1 MSGTALNLEQQ
12 SDLALS
18 ADDLHVATTAGK
30 EILHGVSFSLQRG
43 RMLALVGESGSG
55 KTTAGLACLG
65 YFRTGLKLTAGSVV
79 LSDGT
84 DVLALPDAGR
94 RALRG
99 GSIAYVPQDP
109 ALSLNPAMR
118 IGAQITE
125 VLQVHGYGASEADRR
140 DRLAEV
146 LADVGLPNDE
156 AYQRRWPHELS
167 GGQQQ
172 RVGIAMA
179 FAFRPEVMIMDEP
192 TTGLDVT
199 TQALVLETLHQLV
212 STHAVAGLYIT
223 HDLAVVSEV
232 ADEVVVLLAG
242 RVVEQGPCAQVL
254 HEPQHEYTRKL
265 LRAVP
270 DLAGRRRI
278 GEVAAL
284 TGAITVV
291 DAQTEPVISTSVRSP
306 SPMLPET
313 SSVLTVSDL
322 RLSYGDTE
330 ILSGIDLELGRGES
344 LMLLGESG
352 SGKTTAA
359 RCIAGL
365 NDSYTGSVS
374 LDGQT
379 LQPATRQRS
388 AEERHRIQYVFQSP
402 LSSLN
407 PRRTIGESVEV
418 PLHMSGALTRRQR
431 RVLVLEAL
439 EQVQL
444 TASFIDRRPGELSG
458 GERQRA
464 AIARALVNAPS
475 VLVCDEVTS
484 ALDVSVQA
492 SIIDLLRTLQLDTG
506 MAMVFVTHNIA
517 LARHISQRLAVLHAG
532 RIVDI
537 GTTDEVLENP
547 QHSYTRELLTHI
559 PAL

>member
-1 MSGTALNLEQQ
+1 MSTLIEA
-12 SDLALS
+12 STDLALR
-18 ADDLHVATTAGK
+18 ANDLRVATTLGQ
-30 EILHGVSFSLQRG
+30 EILHGVSFTLQRG

-65 YFRTGLKLTAGSVV
+65 YFRTGLEHTGGTIE

-84 DVLALPDAGR
+84 DLLALTDAGR
-94 RALRG
+94 RGLRG
-99 GSIAYVPQDP
+99 GSISYVPQDP

-118 IGAQITE
+118 IGTQIME
-125 VLQVHGYGASEADRR
+125 VLRVHGYGASEAERR
-140 DRLAEV
+140 ERLADV
-146 LADVGLPNDE
+146 LTDVGLPNDA

-179 FAFRPEVMIMDEP
+179 FAFRPEVMVMDEP

-199 TQALVLETLHQLV
+199 TQALVLQTIHQLV
-212 STHAVAGLYIT
+212 TAHNVAGLYIT

-232 ADEVVVLLAG
+232 ADEVAVMLSG
-242 RVVEQGPCAQVL
+242 RIVEQGPSDRVL
-254 HEPQHEYTRKL
+254 HDPVHSYTRKL
-265 LRAVP
+265 LNAVP
-270 DLAGRRRI
+270 DLAGRHHI
-278 GEVAAL
+278 GEVEAV
-284 TGAITVV
+284 TGALPI
-291 DAQTEPVISTSVRSP
+291 ISRERAASARVATPEVAGTLLSVR
-306 SPMLPET
+306 
-313 SSVLTVSDL
+313 DL
-322 RLSYGDTE
+322 RLSYGKNPV
-330 ILSGIDLELGRGES
+330 LNGIDLELGRGES

-365 NDSYTGSVS
+365 NGNFTGTVS
-374 LDGQT
+374 LAGQT
-379 LQPATRQRS
+379 LAPGTRQRS

-418 PLHMSGALTRRQR
+418 PLHMSGSFNRKQR
-431 RVLVLEAL
+431 RALVLEAL
-439 EQVQL
+439 DQVQL
-444 TASFIDRRPGELSG
+444 AASFIDRRPGQLSG

-492 SIIDLLRTLQLDTG
+492 SIIDLLRTLQVETG

-532 RIVDI
+532 RIVDL
-537 GTTDEVLENP
+537 GTTDAVLENP
-547 QHSYTRELLTHI
+547 QHSYTRELLTHV
-559 PAL
+559 PTL

>member
-1 MSGTALNLEQQ
+1 MSTLAQTIEQQ
-12 SDLALS
+12 TEVALQTNDLR
-18 ADDLHVATTAGK
+18 VATTLGK
-30 EILHGVSFSLQRG
+30 EILHGVSFALKRG

-65 YFRTGLKLTAGSVV
+65 YFRTGLEHTGGTVELN
-79 LSDGT
+79 DGT
-84 DVLALPDAGR
+84 DLLALSDAGR
-94 RALRG
+94 RRLRG
-99 GSIAYVPQDP
+99 GSISYVPQDP

-118 IGAQITE
+118 IGTQIME
-125 VLQVHGYGASEADRR
+125 VLRVHGYGVSEAARR
-140 DRLAEV
+140 DRLAGV
-146 LADVGLPNDE
+146 LTDVGLPNDE

-179 FAFRPEVMIMDEP
+179 FAFRPQVMVMDEP

-199 TQALVLETLHQLV
+199 TQALVLQTIHQLI

-223 HDLAVVSEV
+223 HDLAVVAEV
-232 ADEVVVLLAG
+232 ADEVAVMLAG
-242 RVVEQGPCAQVL
+242 SVVEEGPCDRVL
-254 HEPQHEYTRKL
+254 HDPQHAYTRKL
-265 LRAVP
+265 LGAVP

-278 GEVAAL
+278 GEVAAV
-284 TGAITVV
+284 TGAVPIV
-291 DAQTEPVISTSVRSP
+291 DPNAEPVRAASVRRP
-306 SPMLPET
+306 APNIVET
-313 SSVLTVSDL
+313 SSLLSISDL
-322 RLSYGDTE
+322 RLSYGTTA
-330 ILSGIDLELGRGES
+330 ILNGIDLELGRGES

-352 SGKTTAA
+352 SGKTTVA

-365 NDSYTGSVS
+365 NDGYTGSVS
-374 LDGQT
+374 LAGKT
-379 LQPATRQRS
+379 LEPGTRQRS

-407 PRRTIGESVEV
+407 PRRAIGESIEV
-418 PLHMSGALTRRQR
+418 PLHMSGTYSRKQCRA
-431 RVLVLEAL
+431 LVLEAL
-439 EQVQL
+439 DQVQL
-444 TASFIDRRPGELSG
+444 AASFIDRRPGQLSG

-464 AIARALVNAPS
+464 AIARALVNSPS

-492 SIIDLLRTLQLDTG
+492 SIIDLLRTLQVETG

-517 LARHISQRLAVLHAG
+517 LARHISQRVAVLHAG
-532 RIVDI
+532 RIVDT
-537 GTTDEVLENP
+537 GATDEVLENP

-559 PAL
+559 PSL

>member
-1 MSGTALNLEQQ
+1 MSTLAPNIEKQTEVALQAN
-12 SDLALS
+12 DVR
-18 ADDLHVATTAGK
+18 VATTLGK
-30 EILHGVSFSLQRG
+30 EILHGVSFTLQRG

-65 YFRTGLKLTAGSVV
+65 YFRTGLRYTGGGVE

-84 DVLALPDAGR
+84 DLLTLSDAGR
-94 RALRG
+94 RGLRG

-118 IGAQITE
+118 IGTQIME
-125 VLQVHGYGASEADRR
+125 VLRVHHYGASEAARR

-146 LADVGLPNDE
+146 LSDVGLPNDE

-179 FAFRPEVMIMDEP
+179 FAFRPEVMVMDEP

-199 TQALVLETLHQLV
+199 TQALVLQTLHQLIT
-212 STHAVAGLYIT
+212 THDVAGLYIT

-232 ADEVVVLLAG
+232 ADEVAVMLAG
-242 RVVEQGPCAQVL
+242 RIVEQGPSDQVL
-254 HEPQHEYTRKL
+254 GDPQHAYTRKL
-265 LRAVP
+265 LGAVP

-278 GEVAAL
+278 GEVAAV
-284 TGAITVV
+284 TGAQPII
-291 DAQTEPVISTSVRSP
+291 DPQAEPLRAASVRRPVSNIP
-306 SPMLPET
+306 TT
-313 SSVLTVSDL
+313 SSLLAVSDL
-322 RLSYGDTE
+322 RLSYGKTAV
-330 ILSGIDLELGRGES
+330 LNGIDLELGRGES

-365 NDSYTGSVS
+365 NDNYAGTVS
-374 LDGQT
+374 LAGTT
-379 LQPATRQRS
+379 LRPGTRQRS

-418 PLHMSGALTRRQR
+418 PLHMSGTFSRKQR
-431 RVLVLEAL
+431 RALVLEAL
-439 EQVQL
+439 DQVQL
-444 TASFIDRRPGELSG
+444 AASFIDRRPGQLSG

-492 SIIDLLRTLQLDTG
+492 SIIDLLRTLQVETG

-559 PAL
+559 PSL

>member
-1 MSGTALNLEQQ
+1 MSTPTLHIERQTEVALEAN
-12 SDLALS
+12 S
-18 ADDLHVATTAGK
+18 LHVATSFGK
-30 EILHGVSFSLQRG
+30 EILHGVSFTLQRG

-65 YFRTGLKLTAGSVV
+65 YFRAGLEHTGGTVV

-84 DVLALPDAGR
+84 ELLALSDSGR

-99 GSIAYVPQDP
+99 GSISYVPQDP

-118 IGAQITE
+118 IGAQILE
-125 VLQVHGYGASEADRR
+125 VLQVHGYGSCEQDRR

-146 LADVGLPNDE
+146 LTDVGLPNDE

-199 TQALVLETLHQLV
+199 TQALVLETIHQLI

-232 ADEVVVLLAG
+232 ADEVAVLLAG
-242 RVVEQGPCAQVL
+242 RVVEQGSCDQVL
-254 HEPQHEYTRKL
+254 HNPQHEYTRKL

-278 GEVAAL
+278 GEVAVV
-284 TGAITVV
+284 TGAIPII
-291 DAQTEPVISTSVRSP
+291 DLEAEPDRAVSVRRP
-306 SPMLPET
+306 APNVTETNML
-313 SSVLTVSDL
+313 LAVSDL
-322 RLSYGDTE
+322 RLSYGKTT

-365 NDSYTGSVS
+365 NDRYTGTVS
-374 LDGQT
+374 LDGKT
-379 LQPATRQRS
+379 LEPGTRQRS

-418 PLHMSGALTRRQR
+418 PLHMSGNFSRKQR
-431 RVLVLEAL
+431 RALVHEAL
-439 EQVQL
+439 DQVQL
-444 TASFIDRRPGELSG
+444 AASFIDRRPGELSG

-492 SIIDLLRTLQLDTG
+492 SIIDLLRTLQVETG